1 MTSMFAH
8 TNQHTVL
15 VTATLKAIST
25 HQLSASV
32 WYKILLLDWKSY
44 KSASAF
50 LQDGNFKELNER
62 FKALAL
68 QHSSTL
74 AAHLMPGDI

>member
-32 WYKILLLDWKSY
+32 WYKILLLEV
-44 KSASAF
+44 F
-50 LQDGNFKELNER
+50 LEKKTGSPTR
-62 FKALAL
+62 TLAL
-68 QHSSTL
+68 F
-74 AAHLMPGDI
+74 